1 MKSILKK
8 SALLAGAFLVVSV
21 ASARAE
27 TVEVNVAFPFVVNG
41 QTLPAGHYVV
51 ETEGTSAL
59 LIRGEKG
66 NRADKFVLAVPAV
79 GHDPAGEKPV
89 LTFTHHDKQYFL
101 SGVWESATY
110 GYTIAD
116 R

>member
-1 MKSILKK
+1 MQSILKK
-8 SALLAGAFLVVSV
+8 SAVLAAAFLIVGGTT
-21 ASARAE
+21 ARAE
-27 TVEVNVAFPFVVNG
+27 SVEVNVAFPFVVG
-41 QTLPAGHYVV
+41 GVTLPAGHYVV

-89 LTFTHHDKQYFL
+89 LTFTRHEKGYRL
-101 SGVWESATY
+101 SGIWESATY
-110 GYTIAD
+110 GYTIVD